1 MKQLI
6 VLVGTIILGVVLFT
20 YIVGDTNSFK
30 TETSNIFNHGIT
42 ELQKV
47 QP

>member
-30 TETSNIFNHGIT
+30 SEASNIYNHGIV
-42 ELQKV
+42 ELRKV
-47 QP
+47 EP